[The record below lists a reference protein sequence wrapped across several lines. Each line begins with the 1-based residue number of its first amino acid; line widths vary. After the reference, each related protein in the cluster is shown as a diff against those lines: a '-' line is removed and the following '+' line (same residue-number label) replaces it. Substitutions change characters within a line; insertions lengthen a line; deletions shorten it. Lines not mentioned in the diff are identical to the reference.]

1 MTLSRRQLLLATG
14 TSLGRARAPALAG
27 ASIGGAVLVAPAA
40 AAAPSDADLLAGL
53 LERERRL
60 EAAYAD
66 ALGRGAIEPQLGE
79 LLLGHEREHVRGL
92 EQALR
97 GRAARQATP
106 EPPGGGP
113 RAFARAALD
122 LERDTVAAYVEA
134 LGLLR
139 DDRLLQPLGSIMA
152 CAAQHEVA
160 LRESLGQNLLQRN

>member
-1 MTLSRRQLLLATG
+1 VSLSRRQLLLLATG
-14 TSLGRARAPALAG
+14 TSVAIAAPLAG
-27 ASIGGAVLVAPAA
+27 VAA

-53 LERERRL
+53 LERERQL
-60 EAAYAD
+60 ETAYAD
-66 ALGRGAIEPQLGE
+66 ALERGAIEPRLGE

-97 GRAARQATP
+97 GRAGAQATP

-122 LERDTVAAYVEA
+122 LERDSVAAYVEA

-152 CAAQHEVA
+152 CGAQHEVA
-160 LRESLGQNLLQRN
+160 LRQLLREQLLQRN